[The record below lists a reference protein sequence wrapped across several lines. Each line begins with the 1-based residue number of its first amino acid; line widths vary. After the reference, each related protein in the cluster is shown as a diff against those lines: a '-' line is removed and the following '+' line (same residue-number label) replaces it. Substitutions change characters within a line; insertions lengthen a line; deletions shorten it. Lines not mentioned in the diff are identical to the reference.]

1 MAKEYDDG
9 IPRELLDALIAE
21 RGARGAV
28 DFETLAAELKKALA
42 ERMLGAKMD
51 VDLAD
56 ASEREAGNHRNGTS
70 RKTVDT
76 GNERVVLDIPRDRQ
90 GRFDPVLIG
99 KYQRRC
105 PGFDEKIIAMYARG
119 MSTRDIQVHIEELYG
134 IGVSATLI
142 SAVTDAVLDD
152 VAAWQ
157 NRPLEPVYAVV
168 FFDALRVKIHDEGL
182 VRNKAVYLAIGIT
195 CGGEKDVLGL
205 WVRAE
210 RGGEVLAPG
219 DERAQGSRRRGPAGR
234 GGRWA
239 EGLS

>member
-28 DFETLAAELKKALA
+28 DFETLAAELKKALG
-42 ERMLGAKMD
+42 ERMLGAEMD
-51 VDLAD
+51 VHLAD

-99 KYQRRC
+99 KYQRRF
-105 PGFDEKIIAMYARG
+105 PDFDEKIIAMYARG
-119 MSTRDIQVHIEELYG
+119 MSTRDIQAHIEELYG

-152 VAAWQ
+152 VAAWH
-157 NRPLEPVYAVV
+157 NRPLEPLRPPPRSSSGSKP
-168 FFDALRVKIHDEGL
+168 ALTANASPPWPTSG
-182 VRNKAVYLAIGIT
+182 AG
-195 CGGEKDVLGL
+195 
-205 WVRAE
+205 
-210 RGGEVLAPG
+210 
-219 DERAQGSRRRGPAGR
+219 AGR
-234 GGRWA
+234 KSFPSSPSPPRCAGFSIPPTRSRACTAKSGRRFETRGISPA
-239 EGLS
+239 TRPPRN